1 MRHPPAATGG
11 TSAGNSGSCGSLM
24 RNGDTG
30 GEYPDAGTD
39 CGGNIPE
46 AVATVIFGL
55 TATVGNGNI
64 GPVTTGS
71 ACLGLGGTFKQS

>member
-1 MRHPPAATGG
+1 
-11 TSAGNSGSCGSLM
+11 M

-30 GEYPDAGTD
+30 GEYPDAGID

-46 AVATVIFGL
+46 AVATIIFGL
-55 TATVGNGNI
+55 TGTVGNGNV

-71 ACLGLGGTFKQS
+71 ACLGLGGTLAMGDEVMGLCPTDTSAVPWA